1 MKNIITTIA
10 TLALLNGCI
19 SNQGTDPFSASQLIA
34 QSEVTNP
41 KSLFFEATYKTPY
54 KLDVDGFSSP
64 EEFTTRRGLPNF
76 FRKCTAGEDVK
87 VAYMGGSITNA
98 DNQYRKQSANYIAS
112 MFPDIKVA
120 GINAAWGSTGSDV
133 GSCLTKEYVTKFNPD
148 LVFIEY
154 AVNGSNANG
163 IEGIIRKLIEFNP
176 EIDICMIY
184 TLYRNQCQEYAQG
197 SMPANIA
204 RLDKVAEHY
213 NLPSIHMGY
222 WAGVLEHDGK
232 LIWAADEDYKGDKIV
247 FSNDGVHPCEAG
259 GNLYASAIARAF
271 NAMSDN
277 IAEVDMEMIEPL
289 SPTHMSAAQ
298 SIDLEMFGREAKGWH
313 KLKCTI
319 DDPVF
324 EECRMIYN
332 NLYVADEN
340 SEPIEFEFNGDM
352 LGIMDV
358 GSQDNGA
365 IDIVIDGEKYVALE
379 YNKGYKVMKHTY
391 VDVSDPTPSSLRFNT
406 KCMEEA
412 FTQKSLIAIPL
423 KEYKEHKVTISF
435 NPNKI
440 DKAAIIGVT
449 AEAYKAMVAESPRFE
464 DQKFHLGRILI
475 NGDMV
480 N

>member
-1 MKNIITTIA
+1 MKKLITLITI
-10 TLALLNGCI
+10 LLILNGCI
-19 SNQGTDPFSASQLIA
+19 SNRDIDSISASQLIA
-34 QSEVTNP
+34 QSEVSNP
-41 KSLFFEATYKTPY
+41 KALFFEANSNSPY
-54 KLDVDGFSSP
+54 KLDIDGFSSP
-64 EEFTTRRGLPNF
+64 DEFTIRRGLPNF
-76 FRKCTAGEDVK
+76 FRRCASGEDVK
-87 VAYMGGSITNA
+87 IAYMGGSITNA

-133 GSCLTKEYVTKFNPD
+133 GSCLTQEYVTAFNPD

-184 TLYRNQCQEYAQG
+184 TLYRNQCQEYAKG
-197 SMPANIA
+197 GMPANIA
-204 RLDKVAEHY
+204 KLDRIAEHY

-222 WAGVLEHDGK
+222 WAGILEHEGK
-232 LIWAADEDYKGDKIV
+232 LIWAADEDYDGDEII

-271 NAMSDN
+271 NAMKGN
-277 IAEVDMEMIEPL
+277 RAEVDMKLIEPL
-289 SPTHMSAAQ
+289 SSTHMAAAQ
-298 SIDLEMFGREAKGWH
+298 SLDLAEFNLETKGWV
-313 KLKCTI
+313 KSECKMGN
-319 DDPVF
+319 PRY

-332 NLYVADEN
+332 NLYTADEN
-340 SEPIEFEFNGDM
+340 SEPIEFKFEGDM

-379 YNKGYKVMKHTY
+379 YNQGYKVMKHKY
-391 VDVSDPTPSSLRFNT
+391 VDVSDPTPSSVRFNT
-406 KCMEEA
+406 KCLNEA

-423 KEYKEHKVTISF
+423 NEYREHKVTISF
-435 NPNKI
+435 NTNKL
-440 DKAAIIGVT
+440 DKASIIAVT
-449 AEAYKAMVAESPRFE
+449 EEEYKAMVAESPKFT

-475 NGDMV
+475 NGEIV
-480 N
+480 K